1 MSDAYQRL
9 AQYLDSLPAS
19 YPATPD
25 GLELRILEHLFTP
38 QEAELALHLS
48 LLDQP
53 VLNIAKQ
60 AGLSLEVANTL
71 LESMLRKGL
80 ISGNHPEGKEPQYSI
95 SQFVV
100 GFYEG
105 QVNRLDLEL
114 VQLFEAYA
122 PFYFE
127 HGSWKKLPQ
136 MRTIP
141 VMQAIPITS
150 EVLPYMQVEAILRA
164 KTEIAVRNCVCRQ
177 ERELLDKGCGKPM
190 ESCLSFDGAARST
203 VQNDNGRMIT
213 FEEAM
218 QIIQRAQAEGMVLQP
233 SNSQNPIF
241 LCTCCSCC
249 CGVLRHIKE
258 DPNPGKLVAN
268 PFVVR
273 YDPGQCIACGA
284 CTEICPMEALSMYD
298 SGEIHFAQERC
309 IGCGL
314 CVGVCLSG
322 ALEMALRDEPEQP
335 KIPRNTADT
344 YVQIA
349 KARGVGSLLGAGL
362 GILKRLVR

>member
-1 MSDAYQRL
+1 MNDVYQRL

-38 QEAELALHLS
+38 EEAKLALHLG
-48 LLDQP
+48 LLNQP
-53 VLNIAKQ
+53 ALNIAKQ
-60 AGLSLEVANTL
+60 AGLSLKQTNSL
-71 LESMLRKGL
+71 LEGMLRKGL
-80 ISGNHPEGKEPQYSI
+80 ISGSHPEGKEPQYSI

-122 PFYFE
+122 PIYFE
-127 HGSWKKLPQ
+127 QGSWKKLPQ

-164 KTEIAVRNCVCRQ
+164 KTDIAVRNCVCRQ
-177 ERELLDKGCGKPM
+177 EQVLLGKGCGKPM

-203 VQNDNGRMIT
+203 VQNGNGRMIT

-249 CGVLRHIKE
+249 CGVLRHIKA

-284 CTEICPMEALSMYD
+284 CTEICPMAALRMDD

-309 IGCGL
+309 IGCSL
-314 CVGVCLSG
+314 CVGVCPSG
-322 ALEMALRDEPEQP
+322 ALEMTLRDELEQP
-335 KIPRNTADT
+335 KIPRNTVDT
-344 YVQIA
+344 YVRLA
-349 KARGVGSLLGAGL
+349 KARSLGSLLGAGL
-362 GILKRLVR
+362 GILKRMVR